1 MGYQSLSWKLFD
13 ATYWA
18 NQPRFDNEEEEDS
31 SDYDGDYADNDYFD
45 GDHAKYD
52 GDDVEV
58 NAIFSILVRGT
69 SNFSGRR
76 YSAYSSKVSFPM
88 YVFVLQESEK
98 GQISYWSIQTCTRI
112 MLSIDWLIDC

>member
-18 NQPRFDNEEEEDS
+18 NQPRFDNDEEEDS
-31 SDYDGDYADNDYFD
+31 SDYDGDDADNDYFD

-76 YSAYSSKVSFPM
+76 YSAYFVIISSKVSFPM
-88 YVFVLQESEK
+88 YVSV
-98 GQISYWSIQTCTRI
+98 YSIQI
-112 MLSIDWLIDC
+112 PS